1 VYLHSAHFCST
12 HKALRHGS
20 HSVTCNYTNVWVSAL
35 SGTGPTLYTIMKCDL
50 HALSETNDIFK
61 YADDTTLLVPQHTD
75 IELDIESN
83 HVKSWA
89 ATNQLTLNLSK
100 TKELVFKR
108 PRVQHFHMPPSVDD
122 IEQINC
128 CKLLGVIF
136 QSNLKMDPHVQYI
149 LSQCAQRMY
158 LLKLLRHHGMSYA
171 QLTVVTY
178 SIIISRILYALPAWG
193 GFLSTELVGKINALF
208 RRLKR
213 FGYLSCNIT
222 VSDLMTDSDIGL
234 FRNMYSPSHCLH
246 HMLPCPRMCDNLRDR
261 GHNFQLPTYC
271 TALHKKSFIMRAL
284 YNFV

>member
-1 VYLHSAHFCST
+1 MYLYSAHFCST

-108 PRVQHFHMPPSVDD
+108 PRVQHFHMPPNVDD
-122 IEQINC
+122 TEQINC

-158 LLKLLRHHGMSYA
+158 LLKFLRN
-171 QLTVVTY
+171 Q
-178 SIIISRILYALPAWG
+178 
-193 GFLSTELVGKINALF
+193 GK
-208 RRLKR
+208 
-213 FGYLSCNIT
+213 
-222 VSDLMTDSDIGL
+222 
-234 FRNMYSPSHCLH
+234 
-246 HMLPCPRMCDNLRDR
+246 
-261 GHNFQLPTYC
+261 
-271 TALHKKSFIMRAL
+271 
-284 YNFV
+284 